1 MWVKLRNL
9 LAGGIFSKLLLGL
22 ANIWVIRGLSQSD
35 FALFNNFL
43 NVQAFISGLV
53 FTPFLLASVAKSNL
67 FQIEN
72 KRRLLNALN
81 VIQTVGILLLTMTVW
96 LIGPNTS
103 VFLFHNQAYFTSLW
117 LGLLASIFLTL
128 QNLVLSEHQSNESFG
143 EYNLINIARPVLILA
158 GLGVCSW
165 TGHFSFWPIAGI
177 FMTSAVLS
185 VLRTGRYLM
194 EFSLLR
200 GLKFK
205 VLQLRW
211 FWKQAKA
218 LILFF
223 FIRGCVD
230 HIGLFISTR
239 FFSLEES
246 AGYGVAFRYYAMAD
260 LIIASSHV
268 LFLSS
273 FTKNDAR
280 SNRYQLFKWTRVAFP
295 ASFLAFMILPWF
307 SEIYAFIN
315 KEMYAYTFSYLLV
328 FVGGLV
334 FYLSFSPAIYALIQ
348 KKQFTFLL
356 VLSLVGIGGQIAVSA
371 YGVATHSL
379 WFIALGTVVA
389 RGSIYFFSW
398 IKVYLQPDDR

>member
-1 MWVKLRNL
+1 MWLKLRNL

-22 ANIWVIRGLSQSD
+22 ANVWVIRGLSQSD

-81 VIQTVGILLLTMTVW
+81 VIQTLGILFLTLIVW

-103 VFLFHNQAYFTSLW
+103 VFLFYNQAYFTSLW

-128 QNLVLSEHQSNESFG
+128 QNLVLSEHQANESFG
-143 EYNLINIARPVLILA
+143 SYNFINIARPLLILL
-158 GLGVCSW
+158 GLGICSW
-165 TGHFSFWPIAGI
+165 TGYFSFWPIAAI
-177 FMTSAVLS
+177 FMASAVLS
-185 VLRTGRYLM
+185 VLKTGRHLM
-194 EFSLLR
+194 ETSLLS
-200 GLKFK
+200 GLRFK
-205 VLQLRW
+205 ALQLRW
-211 FWKQAKA
+211 FWKKAKA

-239 FFSLEES
+239 FFSLEEA

-260 LIIASSHV
+260 LIIASGHV

-273 FTKNDAR
+273 FTKNDALI
-280 SNRYQLFKWTRVAFP
+280 NRRQLFKWTRITLP
-295 ASFLAFMILPWF
+295 ISFLAFAILPWL
-307 SEIYAFIN
+307 SDIYVWINKDIYAH
-315 KEMYAYTFSYLLV
+315 TFSYLLV
-328 FVGGLV
+328 FAGGLV
-334 FYLSFSPAIYALIQ
+334 FYFSFSPAIYALIQ
-348 KKQFTFLL
+348 KKEYSFLL
-356 VLSLVGIGGQIAVSA
+356 GISLVGIAAQIGLSYVGISS
-371 YGVATHSL
+371 HSL
-379 WFIALGTVVA
+379 WFVALGTVAA
-389 RGSIYFFSW
+389 RSSIYFFSW
-398 IKVYLQPDDR
+398 IRVYLQSDDR

>member
-1 MWVKLRNL
+1 MWLKLRNL
-9 LAGGIFSKLLLGL
+9 LAGGIFSKLLLAL
-22 ANIWVIRGLSQSD
+22 ANIWVIRELSQSD

-81 VIQTVGILLLTMTVW
+81 VIQTAGILLLTLIVW
-96 LIGPNTS
+96 LLGPNTS

-143 EYNLINIARPVLILA
+143 EYNLINVARPVLILV
-158 GLGVCSW
+158 GLGICSW
-165 TGHFSFWPIAGI
+165 TGNFSFWPVAGI
-177 FMTSAVLS
+177 FMASAILS

-194 EFSLLR
+194 DPSLLM

-205 VLQLRW
+205 ILQLRW

-239 FFSLEES
+239 FFSLEEA
-246 AGYGVAFRYYAMAD
+246 AGYGVAFRFYAMAD
-260 LIIASSHV
+260 LIIAASHV
-268 LFLSS
+268 LFLTS
-273 FTKNDAR
+273 FTKNDAL
-280 SNRYQLFKWTRVAFP
+280 SNRRQLLKWTRIAFP
-295 ASFLAFMILPWF
+295 ASFIAFLILPWF
-307 SEIYAFIN
+307 SEVYAFIS
-315 KEMYAYTFSYLLV
+315 KEMYAYTFSYLLA
-328 FVGGLV
+328 FAGGLV

-348 KKQFTFLL
+348 KKQFVFLL
-356 VLSLVGIGGQIAVSA
+356 WISLTGIGCQLAISMW
-371 YGVATHSL
+371 GVQAHSL
-379 WFIALGTVVA
+379 WYIAMGTVVA

-398 IKVYLQPDDR
+398 IRVYLQPDDR